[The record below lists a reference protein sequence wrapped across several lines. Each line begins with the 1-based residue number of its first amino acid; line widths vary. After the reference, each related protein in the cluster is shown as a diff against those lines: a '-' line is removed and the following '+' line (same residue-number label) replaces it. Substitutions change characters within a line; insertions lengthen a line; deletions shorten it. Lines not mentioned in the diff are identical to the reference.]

1 MKVEFGKWL
10 AKFTPKAPKLIRNY
24 TFDPNFGELRNN
36 DQVLILRLGN
46 DLRSHNKLKLRVW
59 SHSELER
66 GQNVKI
72 SVKSRRDRKR
82 QNQRKRVRKYLRFRA
97 KVSSIVSRMMARL
110 VFEYQA
116 RIKSWFLEK
125 D

>member
-1 MKVEFGKWL
+1 MKVEFGKWF
-10 AKFTPKAPKLIRNY
+10 AKFTLRAPKFIRNY

-36 DQVLILRLGN
+36 DQVLSLRLRN
-46 DLRSHNKLKLRVW
+46 DLRSYNKLKLKVW

-82 QNQRKRVRKYLRFRA
+82 ENQRKRVLKYLRFRA
-97 KVSSIVSRMMARL
+97 KVSSVISRMMARL
-110 VFEYQA
+110 DFEYQA